1 VALPGG
7 DALDLQMRSRVFA
20 ARSDELVERMAASFR

>member
-7 DALDLQMRSRVFA
+7 DALDLEMRSRTFA
-20 ARSDELVERMAASFR
+20 ARSPELVERLAERF